1 MSKSPLRT
9 TDPSPS
15 IPDGPRD
22 SWRDSAFQHKL
33 EQFNPGMV
41 WLDGNQCIS
50 ALNDVAI
57 NILAP
62 AVQASMGIL
71 PASLIG
77 SNILQVHPPKSRGK
91 IEFLLRSNGAHGQSA
106 HPSAAPGH
114 GPSHGPGH
122 GQGGMFSPPPVAM
135 MINIPERL
143 LMIKVSQMMGAD
155 GIAGTCMIFYDLTEA
170 TTSPA
175 ASGPTQGDRTEPR
188 LLSRI
193 PVYRRD
199 RIVLV
204 DVKDIARFEGNGHYT
219 NIITPTERYLCN
231 FSMSVLEERLNPE
244 MFLRV
249 HRSHIV
255 NLNFAVELMRV
266 DDGMMVIMP
275 PGMGEQVPVSKNN
288 LAKLKQR

>member
-1 MSKSPLRT
+1 MSKPLTRT
-9 TDPSPS
+9 
-15 IPDGPRD
+15 PDYNPLPVEADRE

-41 WLDGNQCIS
+41 WLDGNQCIT

-57 NILAP
+57 AILAP

-77 SNILQVHPPKSRGK
+77 SNILQVHPPKSREK
-91 IEFLLRSNGAHGQSA
+91 IEFLLRSNG
-106 HPSAAPGH
+106 PPGH
-114 GPSHGPGH
+114 IAPNPHGH
-122 GQGGMFSPPPVAM
+122 GMFSPPPVAM

-155 GIAGTCMIFYDLTEA
+155 GIAGTCMIFYDLTDA

-175 ASGPTQGDRTEPR
+175 SPSKTHGGPTEPR
-188 LLSRI
+188 LLNRI

-204 DVKDIARFEGNGHYT
+204 DVKDIARFEGSGHYT
-219 NIITPTERYLCN
+219 TIVTATERYLCN
-231 FSMSVLEERLNPE
+231 FSMAVLEERLNPE
-244 MFLRV
+244 QFLRV

-255 NLNFAVELMRV
+255 NLDYAVELMRV
-266 DDGMMVIMP
+266 DDGMMVVMP
-275 PGMGEQVPVSKNN
+275 PGIGAPIPVSKNN
-288 LAKLKQR
+288 LAKLKSRFFLA

>member
-1 MSKSPLRT
+1 MPKLPSRT
-9 TDPSPS
+9 
-15 IPDGPRD
+15 PDLSAASGDALRD
-22 SWRDSAFQHKL
+22 SWRESAFQHKL

-41 WLDGNQCIS
+41 WLDNNQCIT

-71 PASLIG
+71 PDSLIG
-77 SNILQVHPPKSRGK
+77 SNILQVHPPKSREK
-91 IEFLLRSNGAHGQSA
+91 IEFLLRSHGPHSQRSDG
-106 HPSAAPGH
+106 PGGNGH
-114 GPSHGPGH
+114 G
-122 GQGGMFSPPPVAM
+122 GGMFSPPPVAM

-143 LMIKVSQMMGAD
+143 LMIKVSQMMGAN
-155 GIAGTCMIFYDLTEA
+155 GITGTCMIFYDLTEA

-175 ASGPTQGDRTEPR
+175 ASSPTHGERPEPR

-219 NIITPTERYLCN
+219 NIFTPTERYLCN

-244 MFLRV
+244 LFLRV

-266 DDGMMVIMP
+266 DDGMLVIMP
-275 PGMGEQVPVSKNN
+275 HGMGDPVPVSKNN
-288 LAKLKQR
+288 LAKLKQRFGLV